1 MKNIN
6 AKDKIM
12 DATTKLIEECVSIEN
27 VTIRDIAAKSDVGV
41 GLINYH
47 FQTKENLINK
57 CIQKII
63 GNSINTFGAM
73 YQSLTL
79 EPLEKLRFLSKSTC
93 TFLVKNQGIFRAS
106 ILSDLICGN
115 CTDNTSQTIQA
126 YLPVMRDIYGEAK
139 LEKEIYLSTHVFI
152 TTLQSAFLRRDVF
165 MQNKQFDFYDTKQR
179 EEFIDIVVE
188 IIFK

>member
-1 MKNIN
+1 M
-6 AKDKIM
+6 
-12 DATTKLIEECVSIEN
+12 
-27 VTIRDIAAKSDVGV
+27 
-41 GLINYH
+41 
-47 FQTKENLINK
+47 
-57 CIQKII
+57 
-63 GNSINTFGAM
+63 
-73 YQSLTL
+73 
-79 EPLEKLRFLSKSTC
+79 
-93 TFLVKNQGIFRAS
+93 KNQGISRAS
-106 ILSDLICGN
+106 ILSDLTCGN

-179 EEFIDIVVE
+179 EEFIDMVVG